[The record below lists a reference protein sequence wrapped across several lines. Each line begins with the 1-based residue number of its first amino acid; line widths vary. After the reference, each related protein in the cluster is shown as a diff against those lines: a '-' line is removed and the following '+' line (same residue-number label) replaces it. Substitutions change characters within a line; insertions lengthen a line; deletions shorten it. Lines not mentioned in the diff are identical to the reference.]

1 MIIYHNNDYSSPNAA
16 VRRTFRD
23 LPIGRSREYAWWQF
37 FLKLEIPESF
47 RARPVGLNR
56 CPAIA
61 GVFYRLPLTKFPCF
75 SDYIS
80 GCFPVLHEYPKSTA
94 VCITM
99 RLFFQI
105 PLVPRFFIRLS
116 IDDSRFIDIS
126 INLIKKSSCE
136 DSWAGDS
143 VSVRSTS

>member
-1 MIIYHNNDYSSPNAA
+1 MIIYHNNDCSSPYAA

-23 LPIGRSREYAWWQF
+23 LPIGRSREYAWWRF
-37 FLKLEIPESF
+37 FLKLEIHEFF

-56 CPAIA
+56 CPAKA
-61 GVFYRLPLTKFPCF
+61 GIFYRLPLTKFPCF
-75 SDYIS
+75 SNYIS
-80 GCFPVLHEYPKSTA
+80 GYFHVEHRYPKSPA

-99 RLFFQI
+99 RLFLQI
-105 PLVPRFFIRLS
+105 PLCPRFFIRLS

-143 VSVRSTS
+143 GSVWSTS